1 MARTLNRLNA
11 RLVASLDKPG
21 RHADGGC
28 LYMSVSPAGAK
39 SWTFMANFTGK
50 RIELGL
56 GPLSSVPLAEAR
68 KRAALARAAI
78 ERGEHPRQA
87 LRPVSAIPTF
97 GAMADE
103 LIAAMEGS
111 WRNEKHAAQWRMTLK
126 EYCKPLRAM
135 AVDAIT
141 TENVLAVLKP
151 LWQTRP
157 ETASRLRG
165 RIEAVIAA
173 ATAKGFRTG
182 PNPAAWRGH
191 LDRLLPARQKLT
203 RGHHA
208 AMAYADLPA
217 FIAKLR
223 SGSGLSAL
231 AMEFLVLTAARSG
244 EVLGCRWDEIDLDA
258 KVWTVPATRMKA
270 GREHRAPLSDRAIAI
285 LAEVQ
290 PLRRKDNFVFP
301 GPRPGKS
308 LSAMAMAMLLRRLE
322 PNVTVH
328 GFRSAFRDWC
338 GEETSFARDLAEAAL
353 AHVVGDQTERA
364 YRRGDALERRRKLMA
379 AWASYIEPSE
389 AKANVVRMIRG

>member
-21 RHADGGC
+21 RHADGGN
-28 LYMSVSPAGAK
+28 LYLSISTGGAK
-39 SWTFMANFTGK
+39 SWTFMTTFAAK

-87 LRPVSAIPTF
+87 LRPVSMIPTF

-126 EYCKPLRAM
+126 EYCRSIRSM
-135 AVDAIT
+135 AVDQIT
-141 TENVLAVLKP
+141 TEHVLSVLKP
-151 LWQTRP
+151 LWASRP

-173 ATAKGFRTG
+173 ATAKNHRSG
-182 PNPAAWRGH
+182 PNPAAWRNH
-191 LDRLLPARQKLT
+191 LDRLLPARQRLT
-203 RGHHA
+203 RGHHKA
-208 AMAYADLPA
+208 LAYSELPA
-217 FIAKLR
+217 FIARLR
-223 SGSGLSAL
+223 SASGISAL
-231 AMEFLVLTAARSG
+231 ALEYLILTAARSG
-244 EVLGCRWDEIDLDA
+244 EVLGCRWDEIDMGA
-258 KVWTVPATRMKA
+258 KVWTVPAGRMKS
-270 GREHRAPLSDRAIAI
+270 GREHRSPLSDRALAI

-290 PLRRKDNFVFP
+290 PLRRQDGFVFP
-301 GPRPGKS
+301 GVRPGKS
-308 LSAMAMAMLLRRLE
+308 LSSMSLAMLLRRLQ
-322 PNVTVH
+322 PGTTVH
-328 GFRSAFRDWC
+328 GFRSSFRDWA
-338 GEETSFARDLAEAAL
+338 GEETGFARDVAEAAL

-364 YRRGDALERRRKLMA
+364 YRRADALEKRRKLMA

-389 AKANVVRMIRG
+389 AKANVVRLR